1 MVILY
6 IPKELKIKFK
16 TICAKQDTTMSQVV
30 KEFIEKW
37 VIENVNPKIGK
48 FKP

>member
-1 MVILY
+1 MPIGHSELSY

-37 VIENVNPKIGK
+37 VIEND
-48 FKP
+48 